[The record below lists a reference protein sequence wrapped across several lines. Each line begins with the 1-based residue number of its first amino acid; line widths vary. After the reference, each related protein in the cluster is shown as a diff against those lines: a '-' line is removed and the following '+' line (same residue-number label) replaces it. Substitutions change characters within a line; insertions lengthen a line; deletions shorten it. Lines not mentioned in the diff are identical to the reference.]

1 MPEIKIA
8 GKKIGTGHQCF
19 IIAEVAQAHDGS
31 LGAAHSFID
40 AASASGANAIKFQ
53 THIAAAESTRDE
65 TFRVKMS
72 GQDKTR
78 YDYWK
83 RMEFTPTQWAALAAH
98 AKEKGLIFLSS
109 AFSLEAFELLK
120 KIGMP
125 AWKVGSGEFRSAELL
140 QAMIKTKKPI
150 LFSTGMSRYD
160 EVEAAVK
167 IFRKNQAPFALFQC
181 TSAYPTKLEDVG
193 LNVLSE
199 YARHKCPVG
208 LSDHSGTPYPAL
220 AAMARGA
227 SLLELHVTFDKN
239 MYGPDTPASVTF
251 DELAFIC
258 KARDAFYAMDKNPVD
273 KDIMAKKM
281 EQMRGLFTKSIA
293 LAKPQKKG
301 TIIRADMLAP
311 KKPGTGIPFS
321 KKEKII
327 GLRLMHDVSPDR
339 LLTWEDLDRAGS

>member
-8 GKKIGTGHQCF
+8 GKKVGIGQKCF
-19 IIAEVAQAHDGS
+19 VIAEVAQAHDGS

-40 AASASGANAIKFQ
+40 AIAASGADAVKFQ

-83 RMEFTPTQWAALAAH
+83 RMEFTPAQWAALATH
-98 AKEKGLIFLSS
+98 AREKGLIFLSS

-125 AWKVGSGEFRSAELL
+125 AWKVGSGEFSSAQLL
-140 QAMIKTKKPI
+140 QAMIKTKKPV

-160 EVEAAVK
+160 EIDTAVK
-167 IFRKNQAPFALFQC
+167 TFRKNQTPFALFQC
-181 TSAYPTKLEDVG
+181 TSTYPTRLEDVG
-193 LNVLSE
+193 LNVLE
-199 YARHKCPVG
+199 KYAQYKCPVG

-220 AAMARGA
+220 AAMARGIN
-227 SLLELHVTFDKN
+227 LLELHVTFDKT

-258 KARDAFYAMDKNPVD
+258 KARDAFYTMDKNPVD
-273 KDIMAKKM
+273 KNKMAEKLGK
-281 EQMRGLFTKSIA
+281 MRGLFTKSIA
-293 LAKPQKKG
+293 LNKPQKKG

-327 GLRLMHDVSPDR
+327 GLRLMRDVAPDR